1 MKTLGRL
8 NLAHALHLEGLNLWQ
23 LVSMDMLLL
32 PSAVQRDCRQFEA
45 KFNCLSI
52 ILPRA
57 FCAMEHA
64 FTSGLFPD
72 HPLVFNRRHYR
83 RRWAISIWT

>member
-1 MKTLGRL
+1 MHYTS
-8 NLAHALHLEGLNLWQ
+8 EGLNLWQ

-32 PSAVQRDCRQFEA
+32 PSAVQRDCSQFEA

-72 HPLVFNRRHYR
+72 HPLVFNRIEGVGR
-83 RRWAISIWT
+83 SLFGLEP